1 MEARFALMVVGA
13 SDASQPTVQLPNH
26 LAATKEKEGILPPRK
41 LLPYV
46 LGNVP
51 FEQKMAP

>member
-1 MEARFALMVVGA
+1 MVVGA

-26 LAATKEKEGILPPRK
+26 LAATKEKEGEGILPPRK
-41 LLPYV
+41 LLQYV

-51 FEQKMAP
+51 FEQKMVP